1 MSLLVVGSIA
11 LDSVKTPFGKVDEAL
26 GGSAVY
32 FSYAASFLNSIVR
45 LVGVVGSDF
54 PKSHIQSLRK
64 RGIDLKG
71 LMIDDGRTFRWK
83 GEYGYDLNVAKTVY
97 THLNVFADFKPNI
110 PSEYSDTEYV
120 FLANIDPNLQRD
132 VLKQVSRPNLIAC
145 DSMNYWIENQRPA
158 LKKLLKYVHIF
169 FANDQEARE
178 FSGEHSL
185 LKASRYIFSCG
196 PKIVIIK
203 KGEHGVLCISPDYLF
218 SYPAYILEDPF
229 DPTGAGD
236 TFAGG
241 FMGYLSKAK
250 KLSEMALRKATAY
263 GTILASY
270 VVEDF
275 SIRRLCRLKQTDI
288 KNRYNEFK
296 KLMHL

>member
-11 LDSVKTPFGKVDEAL
+11 LDSVNTPFGKVEEAL

-32 FSYAASFLNSIVR
+32 FSYAASFFDSIR
-45 LVGVVGSDF
+45 LVGIVGSDF
-54 PKSHIQSLRK
+54 PKEHINLLK
-64 RGIDLKG
+64 MRGIDLKG
-71 LMIDDGRTFRWK
+71 LTVDDGRTFRWR
-83 GEYGYDLNVAKTVY
+83 GEYGYDLNIAKTIY
-97 THLNVFADFKPNI
+97 THLNVFAHFRPTI
-110 PSEYSDTEYV
+110 PIDYHRTKYV
-120 FLANIDPNLQRD
+120 FLANIDPDLQGD
-132 VLKQVSRPNLIAC
+132 VLRQVDSPDLIAC
-145 DSMNYWIENQRPA
+145 DTMNYWIENKHAA
-158 LKKLLKYVHIF
+158 LKRLLKNVHIF

-178 FSGEHSL
+178 FSGEHNL

-203 KGEHGVLCISPDYLF
+203 KGEHGVLCTSRDYLF

-250 KLSEMALRKATAY
+250 KLNEMILRKAAAY

-275 SIRRLCRLKQTDI
+275 SINRLLRLKSTDI
-288 KNRYNEFK
+288 RSRYKKFK